1 MFSNTVQH
9 NEEERKDTI
18 LATESYAGDGDGIDP
33 IPSVIKMDCAMELI
47 NGCLAGYRSCHHV
60 TTGQLYNNVVIF
72 ILLQHDFLMLNIVDG
87 SEAKIV
93 SKNTYARILA
103 LSPCI
108 FKQCKSHLW
117 RAVKNYRRHKSS
129 PPTEFRLHSES
140 FDRIFEL
147 IAKEMTIIRSIS
159 ELIVRMSIF
168 VALFETEYLP
178 CRHFHLNSA
187 KHTHHN
193 TKVSEMTAANMD
205 RVATEEMKRMLMM
218 TEEMM
223 ESFIQREMADGQE
236 DKHTTFKG
244 HIIARSVINRMKQ
257 EINFGVPYL
266 KSVDHDTKMGK
277 VQILCAPFNQRCS

>member
-187 KHTHHN
+187 KHAHHN

-244 HIIARSVINRMKQ
+244 HIIARSVIN
-257 EINFGVPYL
+257 
-266 KSVDHDTKMGK
+266 
-277 VQILCAPFNQRCS
+277 